1 MKINKTLAIMAG
13 GKSSR
18 MNYNNKALLSYKE
31 KTFIENIIEAGKN
44 FKKVVIVANNK
55 EIYRDFNVDVIS
67 DIYVGNGPLSGIHSA
82 LSYSDTDKVLCV
94 ACDMPLISKDT
105 LEFLANVKEE
115 YEVLVPRVND
125 RLQPLCSIYSKKIL
139 GKIEKALEN
148 DDNKLQKLIYSLDYK
163 EVHEKSL
170 TEGEFFNINTPDD
183 YKRLEEI
190 DNMYTVAIITSSDKG
205 YAGER
210 ED

>member
-67 DIYVGNGPLSGIHSA
+67 DIYVGNGPLSGIH
-82 LSYSDTDKVLCV
+82 
-94 ACDMPLISKDT
+94 
-105 LEFLANVKEE
+105 
-115 YEVLVPRVND
+115 
-125 RLQPLCSIYSKKIL
+125 
-139 GKIEKALEN
+139 
-148 DDNKLQKLIYSLDYK
+148 
-163 EVHEKSL
+163 
-170 TEGEFFNINTPDD
+170 
-183 YKRLEEI
+183 
-190 DNMYTVAIITSSDKG
+190 
-205 YAGER
+205 
-210 ED
+210 

>member
-67 DIYVGNGPLSGIHSA
+67 DRS
-82 LSYSDTDKVLCV
+82 
-94 ACDMPLISKDT
+94 
-105 LEFLANVKEE
+105 EE
-115 YEVLVPRVND
+115 HTSE
-125 RLQPLCSIYSKKIL
+125 LQS
-139 GKIEKALEN
+139 
-148 DDNKLQKLIYSLDYK
+148 Q
-163 EVHEKSL
+163 
-170 TEGEFFNINTPDD
+170 
-183 YKRLEEI
+183 R
-190 DNMYTVAIITSSDKG
+190 
-205 YAGER
+205 
-210 ED
+210 

>member
-1 MKINKTLAIMAG
+1 MILKINKTLAILAG

-115 YEVLVPRVND
+115 YEILVPRVND
-125 RLQPLCSIYSKKIL
+125 RLQPLCSIYSKKII
-139 GKIEKALEN
+139 GQIEKALEN
-148 DDNKLQKLIYSLDYK
+148 GDNKLQKLI
-163 EVHEKSL
+163 
-170 TEGEFFNINTPDD
+170 
-183 YKRLEEI
+183 
-190 DNMYTVAIITSSDKG
+190 
-205 YAGER
+205 
-210 ED
+210 